1 MAQVGGGKSGKRE
14 ASFDLNLVPFI
25 DLMSVMITFLLITA
39 VWTQVSMIKL
49 GSSIYGKQNTEE
61 TPPPPPRA
69 DVPFRLDVKE
79 TGYRIIIGDPA
90 KGASRTYTINK
101 VNGEYDMP
109 ELEKKLSDIKQAYP
123 DKVDAVITVEEQ
135 LKYDYLIQ
143 GMDALLHSGFP
154 AVSVATGGAQ

>member
-1 MAQVGGGKSGKRE
+1 MAQVGDSSSGNKR
-14 ASFDLNLVPFI
+14 ASSFDLNLVPFI

-49 GSSIYGKQNTEE
+49 GSSIYGKQNIED
-61 TPPPPPRA
+61 TPPPPPMS

-79 TGYRIIIGDPA
+79 SGYRIVIG
-90 KGASRTYTINK
+90 KQTYVIDK
-101 VNGEYDMP
+101 VNGEYDKADLKNK
-109 ELEKKLSDIKQAYP
+109 LENIKQAYP
-123 DKVDAVITVEEQ
+123 DKVDAVITAEEQ

-143 GMDALLHSGFP
+143 GMDALLQAGFP

>member
-1 MAQVGGGKSGKRE
+1 MAQVSDGGKGNKRE
-14 ASFDLNLVPFI
+14 ASFDLNLIPFI

-49 GSSIYGKQNTEE
+49 GSSIYGKQNTDE

-79 TGYRIIIGDPA
+79 TGYRIIIG
-90 KGASRTYTINK
+90 KQKYTIDK
-101 VNGEYDMP
+101 VNGEYDKP
-109 ELEKKLSDIKQAYP
+109 ELEKKLADIKQAYP

-143 GMDALLHSGFP
+143 GMDLLLQGGFP
-154 AVSVATGGAQ
+154 AVSVATGGAE